1 MKKKLFFIL
10 TMGIL
15 FILLIPGIIFHGS
28 AQEPSVPHRSDF
40 SKLTLKISSTKEDF
54 VQLEPIPIIFNLR
67 NDTTQ
72 PIVGHAALELPNKFV
87 KLFIIEDDGEPR
99 EIQNLSPIT
108 AHTIAAPRE
117 ISPGESLQ
125 SKQVLAFYL
134 DKSFPH
140 PGSYRIQAK
149 LYDPGWTNEIM
160 SNFLTIRV
168 VRPDGSSLKAL
179 EAIQSLGASS
189 YFFSGV
195 GFSSKE
201 QERAA
206 LEDFAAKFSGTV
218 YGDYAIF
225 SLGELYFYDKKYEQ
239 ASKHFRILE
248 KKTGFVFGDKARK
261 YLEEIMRGNT
271 ISEESP

>member
-1 MKKKLFFIL
+1 MKKKL
-10 TMGIL
+10 L
-15 FILLIPGIIFHGS
+15 FITSMSMLFVLLVPSIIFRGL

-40 SKLTLKISSTKEDF
+40 SKLTLKIRSTKEDF
-54 VQLEPIPIIFNLR
+54 VQLEPIPIIFNLS
-67 NDTTQ
+67 NETAQ

-87 KLFIIEDDGEPR
+87 KLFMIEADGEPH

-108 AHTIAAPRE
+108 AHTVAAPRE
-117 ISPGESLQ
+117 ISPGENLE

-149 LYDPGWTNEIM
+149 LYDPSWTNEIK
-160 SNFLTIRV
+160 SNLLTIRV
-168 VRPDGSSLKAL
+168 LRPDGLTLKAL
-179 EAIQSLGASS
+179 KSIKSMGASS

-206 LEDFAAKFSGTV
+206 LEDFAAKFGGTV
-218 YGDYAIF
+218 YGDYATF
-225 SLGELYFYDKKYEQ
+225 SLGELYFYDKKYDQ
-239 ASKHFRILE
+239 ASKQFSVLE
-248 KKTGFVFGDKARK
+248 KKTDFVFGDKAKK
-261 YLEEIMRGNT
+261 YLEKIIRGNT
-271 ISEESP
+271 VAEESP